1 MVMKTFITK
10 LRLSTH
16 PVGKQDKPIKIVWE
30 GLDMSPITF
39 AGPNTWGEPVEYVM
53 NSGPSVYANVSS
65 HDPYIVGSSL
75 QNVSHAL
82 AQASVSAQELQQAL
96 TRLADISYVDN
107 EVLTSIHNDA
117 TTLPLTT
124 AELIENLIHDR
135 LRGII

>member
-10 LRLSTH
+10 LRLGTH

-39 AGPNTWGEPVEYVM
+39 AGPNTWGKPVEYVM

-65 HDPYIVGSSL
+65 HDPYIIGTSFQS
-75 QNVSHAL
+75 VSQAL
-82 AQASVSAQELQQAL
+82 AQASISAQELQQAL
-96 TRLADISYVDN
+96 TRLADISNVDN
-107 EVLTSIHNDA
+107 EILTSAHDGAITSN
-117 TTLPLTT
+117 LTT
-124 AELIENLIHDR
+124 AEIIGNLINDR

>member
-1 MVMKTFITK
+1 MKTFITK
-10 LRLSTH
+10 LRLSTY

-65 HDPYIVGSSL
+65 HDPYIVGNSFQS
-75 QNVSHAL
+75 VSQAL
-82 AQASVSAQELQQAL
+82 AQASLSAQELQQAL

-107 EVLTSIHNDA
+107 EVLTSVHDGTITSN
-117 TTLPLTT
+117 LTT
-124 AELIENLIHDR
+124 AEIIENLIHDR